1 VLYFPILWCY
11 TYSSIEGASKGKDY
25 HRCLDKLAA
34 AEPETQSALIRSLL
48 PGIEAALNSG
58 QALKAI
64 WKALRKEG
72 LQISYRGFH
81 MTVSRARKNR
91 KPTVTSSRGKQ
102 PSASEAQ
109 GLRETEVEK
118 VGERDPL
125 ANLKLLEE
133 NRTGF
138 HWRGAKSLNALVHGT
153 EDSNDKNKR

>member
-1 VLYFPILWCY
+1 M
-11 TYSSIEGASKGKDY
+11 EKGY
-25 HRCLDKLAA
+25 QHCLDKLAA
-34 AEPETQSALIRSLL
+34 AAPETKSAVIRSLL

-58 QALKAI
+58 QRLKAI

-81 MTVSRARKNR
+81 MTVSRARKKR
-91 KPTVTSSRGKQ
+91 KPTATSSKGKQ
-102 PSASEAQ
+102 PAPSEAQ

-133 NRTGF
+133 NRPGF